1 MRNSVLIAGAVL
13 GFLSVAIGASAEHVL
28 QPRVSEEVFRWVMT
42 AIRYHQVGAL
52 MVTAIGLALFA
63 PLSAVRAARLRRSA
77 WVFVLGTLLFS
88 FSIYFAALTGIDK
101 LTWATPVGGT
111 TLMVAWLLLV
121 LAALPAP
128 DEARGAAGR

>member
-52 MVTAIGLALFA
+52 MVTVIGLVLFA

-128 DEARGAAGR
+128 DEAGGAAGR